1 MMLDDT
7 DVLRN
12 DDARRIGKLSRRD
25 MLALMGLFVGA
36 FALAAPR
43 RAWAAAAAT
52 ARTASAGIAP
62 TALAAKEFTPN
73 AFVSI
78 GRDGLVH
85 VVCKHLEMGQ
95 GVATGL
101 ATLVAEELDAD
112 WQQVRVWLAPADI
125 EHFSNPMLS
134 SPESPLQATGGS
146 SSIAN
151 SFVLMREAGAKA
163 RAVLLQAAA
172 TAWAVPAQA
181 LRTERGQIVHAAS
194 GRRSG
199 FGEFVDAAAKLAPPS
214 TVMLKSPS
222 QFRLI
227 GVEGATPR
235 LDIDDKTNGRAIF
248 SLDIDEG
255 EPLVAL
261 LLRSPRFGGKL
272 KSFDAAKAR
281 EVRDVVDVR
290 EVPGGVAVYAKST
303 YPAIKARRL
312 VQATWDDSEA
322 ESRGNEELYAEFVGA
337 LDDEGLDVGSRGDPA
352 RVSGPGQRVQA
363 QVLFPY
369 LAHAPMEPLNGW
381 MLWDGHSVRCR
392 FAAQQPTTDLIE
404 IGKIFGVPPSAV
416 SQTVVMAG
424 GSFGRRIDTG
434 GDMVG
439 ELAQVCKA
447 MGPGRP
453 IKLVW
458 TREDDIQGGFYRPMV
473 AHRWQAVIESR
484 KIVALEAHVSTQMPL
499 PLPIT
504 DPGGKVT
511 PAAVELMAAGM
522 EDLPY
527 DVPNVRCVLHPVTN
541 RIPVAT
547 LRSVANMHTG
557 YVTETFFDHCFELI
571 GDDPVAAR
579 LRLFAGKDAPR
590 LSQVTQLVAEMADW
604 RGGQPR
610 QGRAMGVA
618 VVKSFGTYVAQIAE
632 VSLGKGGE
640 PVVHRVWCTVDCGQ
654 VVNPDIVRQQ
664 MEGSIGFG
672 LGVAMYGEIKFDKG
686 VRISRNFFDYRS
698 LRIHEMPTV
707 SVRLVRSDAPPS
719 GVGEPG
725 VPPIA
730 PAVANA
736 LARLGKARPLRLP
749 FVQGV

>member
-1 MMLDDT
+1 MMADDT
-7 DVLRN
+7 IGRRN
-12 DDARRIGKLSRRD
+12 DDARRIGELSRRGL
-25 MLALMGLFVGA
+25 LAVAGLFVGA

-43 RAWAAAAAT
+43 RACAAAAAT
-52 ARTASAGIAP
+52 ARAGSTGIEP
-62 TALAAKEFTPN
+62 TALTPEAFAPN

-112 WQQVRVWLAPADI
+112 WRQVRVWLAPADV
-125 EHFSNPMLS
+125 EHFGNPMLS
-134 SPESPLQATGGS
+134 PPDAPLQATGGS

-151 SFVLMREAGAKA
+151 SYKLMREAGAKA
-163 RAVLLQAAA
+163 RVVLLQAAA
-172 TAWAVPAQA
+172 AAWAVPVQA
-181 LRTERGQIVHAAS
+181 LRTERGQIVHTAS

-199 FGEFVDAAAKLAPPS
+199 FGEFVDAASKLAPPS
-214 TVMLKSPS
+214 TVALKAPS
-222 QFRLI
+222 QFKLI

-235 LDIDDKTNGRAIF
+235 LDIVDKTNGRATF
-248 SLDIDEG
+248 SLDIDDG
-255 EPLVAL
+255 DPLVAV

-281 EVRDVVDVR
+281 EVRDVVDVK
-290 EVPGGVAVYAKST
+290 EVPGGVAVYAEST

-322 ESRGNEELYAEFVGA
+322 ESRGNEEMYAVFTDA
-337 LDDEGLDVGSRGDPA
+337 LDDKGLEVGSRGDPA
-352 RVSGPGQRVQA
+352 RVTGPGQRVEA

-381 MLWDGHSVRCR
+381 MQWDGQSVRCR

-404 IGKIFGVPPSAV
+404 IGKVFGVPTSAV

-447 MGPGRP
+447 MGPGKP
-453 IKLVW
+453 VKLVW

-473 AHRWQAVIESR
+473 AHRWQAVIENR

-504 DPGGKVT
+504 DPTGKVT
-511 PAAVELMAAGM
+511 PVAVELMAAGM
-522 EDLPY
+522 ENLPY
-527 DVPNVRCVLHPVTN
+527 DVPNVRCVLHPVTSK
-541 RIPVAT
+541 IPVAT
-547 LRSVANMHTG
+547 LRSVANLHTG
-557 YVTETFFDHCFELI
+557 YVTETFFDRCFELI
-571 GDDPVAAR
+571 GQDPVAAR
-579 LRLFAGKDAPR
+579 IALFAGEDAPR
-590 LSQVTQLVAEMADW
+590 LRQVTRLVAEMANW

-618 VVKSFGTYVAQIAE
+618 VVKSFGTYVAQIAQ
-632 VSLGKGGE
+632 VSLGKEGE
-640 PVVHRVWCTVDCGQ
+640 PVVHRVWCAVDCGQ

-686 VRISRNFFDYRS
+686 LRVSRNFFNYRS
-698 LRIHEMPTV
+698 LRIHEMPAV
-707 SVRLVRSDAPPS
+707 VVRLVKSDAPPT

-736 LARLGKARPLRLP
+736 LARLGQVRPLRLP
-749 FVQGV
+749 FLQGA